1 VAERKKNMKRIV
13 RKSKNFREAH
23 LWDIRQQIGMTHEE
37 RQNIAKV
44 LKERIYGKN
53 SPDVRDS
60 LNKS

>member
-1 VAERKKNMKRIV
+1 MKRIV
-13 RKSKNFREAH
+13 HKSKNFRDAH
-23 LWDIRQQIGMTHEE
+23 LWDIQQQIRMTHEE

-44 LKERIYGKN
+44 LKEKVYGKN